1 MGEPLSLPPTVTA
14 SPSAS
19 IAPTF
24 NRFPITV
31 AVQLDQWSG
40 ETGLSFQSDGGETLF
55 DWPTD
60 EFTEIPSSLFIETV
74 FLPNDSQVTVK
85 VTDTGGDGFCEST
98 VTLVTA

>member
-24 NRFPITV
+24 DLFPITV

-55 DWPTD
+55 DRPTD
-60 EFTEIPSSLFIETV
+60 EFAEIPSSLFIETV
-74 FLPNDSQVTVK
+74 FLPNDSEVTFK
-85 VTDTGGDGFCEST
+85 VTDTGGDGFCESAYT
-98 VTLVTA
+98 FVAV